1 MASGGHPA
9 NGMNNEKLASVCQ
22 PLGLADGR
30 DELVRAAASEM
41 NATPG
46 LHCNSWG
53 SASATQRLRF
63 VL

>member
-1 MASGGHPA
+1 MGTFNSFGCGF
-9 NGMNNEKLASVCQ
+9 Q
-22 PLGLADGR
+22 
-30 DELVRAAASEM
+30 M

-63 VL
+63 GFTLKPLPLCADRLIQENGKPHGLPE